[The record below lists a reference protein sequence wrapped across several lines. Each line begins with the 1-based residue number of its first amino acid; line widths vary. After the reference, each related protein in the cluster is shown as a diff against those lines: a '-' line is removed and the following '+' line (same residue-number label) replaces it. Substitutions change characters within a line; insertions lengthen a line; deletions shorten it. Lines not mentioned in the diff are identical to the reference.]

1 MELTPNSNF
10 SLGIG
15 ATTPT
20 PIQRSGDDSNVCF
33 ESVEKVEKRCKPGV
47 TNGSFWTASDT
58 WMERGK
64 FKQVESLGIP
74 PNSVELELEL
84 TPPFHQWSWNW
95 GIPKIN
101 SKESELECGIGN

>member
-33 ESVEKVEKRCKPGV
+33 ESVEKVEKRCEPGV
-47 TNGSFWTASDT
+47 TSVFFTSCET

-64 FKQVESLGIP
+64 FKHGIP
-74 PNSVELELEL
+74 WN
-84 TPPFHQWSWNW
+84 PP
-95 GIPKIN
+95 IPRCK
-101 SKESELECGIGN
+101 SKGCLD

>member
-33 ESVEKVEKRCKPGV
+33 ESVEKVEKRCEPIVVFFLLAKPGWREG
-47 TNGSFWTASDT
+47 NSNT
-58 WMERGK
+58 WNPLESPQFRVIG
-64 FKQVESLGIP
+64 VEVDSPISP
-74 PNSVELELEL
+74 VELELE
-84 TPPFHQWSWNW
+84 H
-95 GIPKIN
+95 
-101 SKESELECGIGN
+101 SKSQFQRIGIGV